1 MFLSNLLK
9 KTFGKFIK
17 GALPS
22 ADTFGRT
29 FAKIDIGSIRHVH
42 KEAFK
47 KLKRNKAIKKIDGH
61 YIAVIDGHEDWC
73 SYVEWYD
80 GCLERKIEKGGV
92 EVTQYYHRNVT
103 CFLITPDKNIPLD
116 AEEQKLHEGETI
128 CAARLFKR
136 LIKEYP
142 QAFNVVMCDSLYAT
156 APFIKLV
163 LKHNKHIIAV
173 LKDDRREVMKD
184 ADGIFK
190 DQKPLCYEENG
201 VQYKVWDEENFTSW
215 DSLGIPVRVVR
226 SDETR
231 MVMNQKTGMKEP
243 KTTTWYWITTFTK
256 KQLPTRAFVAL
267 AHKRWRI
274 ENNGFRELVHTW
286 HADHVYKHDPNA
298 IMAFWLT
305 IMLAYM
311 IVHTFV
317 ERRIDKHLRK
327 KKTFKLFTW
336 EIMSAFIEY
345 CTGAG

>member
-1 MFLSNLLK
+1 MSSLLK

-29 FAKIDIGSIRHVH
+29 FAKMDLDSIRRVH

-47 KLKRNKAIKKIDGH
+47 KLKRNKVVERIYGF
-61 YIAVIDGHEDWC
+61 YVAVIDGHETWC
-73 SYVEWYD
+73 SYVKWYD
-80 GCLERKIEKGGV
+80 NCLERKIEKGGV
-92 EVTQYYHRNVT
+92 EVSQYYHRNVT
-103 CFLITPDKNIPLD
+103 CILITPGKNIPLD

-136 LIKEYP
+136 LMKEYP
-142 QAFNVVMCDSLYAT
+142 QAFNLVLCDSLYAT

-163 LKHNKHIIAV
+163 LKHSKHIIAV

-190 DQKPLCYEENG
+190 YQKPLCYEENG
-201 VQYKVWDEENFTSW
+201 VRYQVWDEENFTSW
-215 DSLGIPVRVVR
+215 DSLGMPIRVVK
-226 SDETR
+226 SVETR
-231 MVMNQKTGMKEP
+231 MVRNQKTRKKEP
-243 KTTTWYWITTFTK
+243 KPTTWYWITTFTK
-256 KQLPTRAFVAL
+256 KQLTTKAFVAL

-317 ERRIDKHLRK
+317 QRRINKYLRK
-327 KKTFKLFTW
+327 SHTFDFFMIK
-336 EIMSAFIEY
+336 IKSAFVDY
-345 CTGAG
+345 CAGSS